1 MITPQGAVLDDP
13 VSDDI
18 VSKLRSGRIRLRQTP
33 GPKNV
38 LGLAKFVFPNQ
49 YEVYMHGT
57 SAQWLFDRPR
67 RDLSHGCIRLENAED
82 LAEWVLRDEAGW
94 TRDRI
99 DEAVSGPES
108 IVVKLKRPIQVVTW
122 YATAVTLPN
131 GEVHFFEDIYG
142 EDAALEKQ
150 LARSPTLASSLR

>member
-1 MITPQGAVLDDP
+1 
-13 VSDDI
+13 
-18 VSKLRSGRIRLRQTP
+18 
-33 GPKNV
+33 
-38 LGLAKFVFPNQ
+38 
-49 YEVYMHGT
+49 MHGT

-82 LAEWVLRDEAGW
+82 LAEWVLRDEGGW
-94 TRDRI
+94 TRNRI

-122 YATAVTLPN
+122 YATAVTLAN